1 GSDLDT
7 LMRDLWNRTGGG
19 SMTEAMVYESLIA
32 RGFENVAAQLRQ
44 WVHSTE
50 DLPIARLLEAVGV
63 RVTPKPAP
71 LPQRLGMRVNEA
83 SGIRIAHVARGG
95 AGEDAGFAAGDEWL
109 AAGYSDDMWRV
120 KTLSDVERIA
130 KWQTQ
135 RPDEALSVWYAR
147 DGRMMKS
154 TLRWP
159 QADARAV
166 AQLVITDHAKL
177 ATWLKP

>member
-1 GSDLDT
+1 
-7 LMRDLWNRTGGG
+7 
-19 SMTEAMVYESLIA
+19 
-32 RGFENVAAQLRQ
+32 
-44 WVHSTE
+44 
-50 DLPIARLLEAVGV
+50 LLEAVGV